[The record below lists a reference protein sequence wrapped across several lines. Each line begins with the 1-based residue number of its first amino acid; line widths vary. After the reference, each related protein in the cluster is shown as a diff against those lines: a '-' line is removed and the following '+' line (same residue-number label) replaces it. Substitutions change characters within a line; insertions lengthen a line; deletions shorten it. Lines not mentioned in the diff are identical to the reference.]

1 MRWFPWRRRSALP
14 EVEIHIEKA
23 REAVEVEVERA
34 KKSSVDAARARRV
47 QRSLRQ
53 IREENHFAEIMR
65 DALKP

>member
-1 MRWFPWRRRSALP
+1 MRWFPWRRRPALP
-14 EVEIHIEKA
+14 KVEIHIEKA
-23 REAVEVEVERA
+23 REAIEAETERA
-34 KKSSVDAARARRV
+34 KRGSVDAARARRV